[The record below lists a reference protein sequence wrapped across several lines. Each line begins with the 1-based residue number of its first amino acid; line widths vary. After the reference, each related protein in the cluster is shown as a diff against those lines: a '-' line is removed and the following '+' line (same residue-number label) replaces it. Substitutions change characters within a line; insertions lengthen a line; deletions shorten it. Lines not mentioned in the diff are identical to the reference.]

1 MRNCCRVFRWIIV
14 VICFCNIS
22 FPRFAFLDAQVVAPV
37 KGRVV
42 DAVTGRPVPGIQLTL
57 QASNYKGFS
66 VHTEVKSKATSSQ
79 FGSFSLSGFNHPAE
93 MVLDQIRSYWVTVN
107 EGLEATGQEENS
119 AEVRILYDPMSNRGG
134 MPVENTRYFPM
145 TVTFQPKGCSR
156 VWAAA
161 CVQVISSTGIVVP
174 VIPVLDEVTECNRIV
189 DESLREKCRQV
200 NTYRAAFVHV
210 DSYEDV
216 KKDKELCKAVGIET
230 ITKACLWQ
238 LEAYVANPAYA
249 RRMKPQVNE
258 PIPEGMFPDLL
269 GGVPVMN
276 NKHCGPR
283 LEFSGRVM
291 CAAGY
296 GSETKELVAVYIE
309 EWPDEE
315 RTTKPPDWKPQ
326 YTDYKQATV
335 TEEVRAEGK
344 VLGYH
349 GPQYNSFYWHSG
361 DRHVEVFFYYPIEQE
376 ARFLSY
382 YLAKFPS
389 NFR

>member
-1 MRNCCRVFRWIIV
+1 M
-14 VICFCNIS
+14 CFCNI
-22 FPRFAFLDAQVVAPV
+22 FFQQFAFLDAQVIAPV

-57 QASNYKGFS
+57 QVSNYEGFS
-66 VHTEVKSKATSSQ
+66 VRTEVESKATSSLL
-79 FGSFSLSGFNHPAE
+79 GSFSLSGFNYPAKT
-93 MVLDQIRSYWVTVN
+93 VLDQMRSYWVTVN

-134 MPVENTRYFPM
+134 MPVENTNYFPL
-145 TVTFQPKGCSR
+145 TVTFQPEGCSR

-161 CVQVISSTGIVVP
+161 CVYLTSSTGIVVP
-174 VIPVLDEVTECNRIV
+174 VLPVLDEVKDCNRIG
-189 DESLREKCRQV
+189 DESLREKCRQL

-210 DSYEDV
+210 DSYEEV
-216 KKDKELCKAVGIET
+216 KKDKELCKTVGIET

-238 LEAYVANPAYA
+238 LEAYVANPVYA
-249 RRMKPQVNE
+249 RRIKPQVNE
-258 PIPEGMFPDLL
+258 PVPEGMFPDSL
-269 GGVPVMN
+269 GGVPVMKN
-276 NKHCGPR
+276 RHCGPR

-315 RTTKPPDWKPQ
+315 QTTQPPDWKPQ
-326 YTDYKQATV
+326 YTDYRQATV
-335 TEEVRAEGK
+335 TEEIRPEGK
-344 VLGYH
+344 VLRYQ

-361 DRHVEVFFYYPIEQE
+361 DRHVEVFFYYSIAKEEQ
-376 ARFLSY
+376 FISY